1 MAFLIVAA
9 SAYVY
14 CSKKSMSQNIYQL
27 KPHERPM
34 MAGSPSF
41 PDHPWK
47 RRLCYG
53 IIGTIVGL
61 TAGFTNGMMLA
72 NIPQIQ
78 GYLGLTPE
86 QGGWIQVSYY
96 MFSAIISVLL
106 FKIRQNF
113 GLPRYV
119 GYIILGLILTNC
131 LQFFFHD
138 YYMEL
143 FARGM
148 SGLVGGSL
156 NSVAMYYMMQAMPA
170 IHRGKGMIFGLGL
183 TQLSQPLARFISPLL
198 LQHEQ
203 FQLVFSFQLGMALLV
218 CGAVWLLP
226 IPSGYLEK
234 SFEKIDLI
242 SFPLLAAGIAFISA
256 GAVQGRI
263 VWWDKDW
270 IGWLFVAGVVCCM
283 LSVIIEYNRKRPMLD
298 IKWMMHTNGM
308 LQILIFGSL
317 IRVALS
323 EQNMGAAG
331 LMTALGLSNDQMI
344 HFYAVVSCGA
354 ALGLLTSVL
363 TFNPLDIK
371 LPLVISF
378 AIIAMASF
386 MEVGQNQWSR
396 PVNFYIPEFMIAFAS
411 LFFFGPVMMEGL
423 IRALSKDP
431 VYIMSFSAVFGF
443 SQTVGGL
450 IGSALLNAFITIR
463 TRIHLIN
470 SADSAYLT
478 DPLVN
483 QVIQKNALASQRFS
497 FDSSWNH
504 AYGVS
509 KLIQQ
514 DTMLAQVAAYND
526 LFVLVGIGSL
536 ICFLVV
542 GAHRW
547 WHQIHGTNPIGRELR
562 NYAAARQRAMQEP
575 PKQ

>member
-1 MAFLIVAA
+1 
-9 SAYVY
+9 
-14 CSKKSMSQNIYQL
+14 
-27 KPHERPM
+27 
-34 MAGSPSF
+34 
-41 PDHPWK
+41 
-47 RRLCYG
+47 
-53 IIGTIVGL
+53 
-61 TAGFTNGMMLA
+61 
-72 NIPQIQ
+72 
-78 GYLGLTPE
+78 
-86 QGGWIQVSYY
+86 
-96 MFSAIISVLL
+96 
-106 FKIRQNF
+106 
-113 GLPRYV
+113 
-119 GYIILGLILTNC
+119 
-131 LQFFFHD
+131 
-138 YYMEL
+138 
-143 FARGM
+143 
-148 SGLVGGSL
+148 
-156 NSVAMYYMMQAMPA
+156 
-170 IHRGKGMIFGLGL
+170 
-183 TQLSQPLARFISPLL
+183 
-198 LQHEQ
+198 
-203 FQLVFSFQLGMALLV
+203 
-218 CGAVWLLP
+218 
-226 IPSGYLEK
+226 
-234 SFEKIDLI
+234 
-242 SFPLLAAGIAFISA
+242 
-256 GAVQGRI
+256 
-263 VWWDKDW
+263 
-270 IGWLFVAGVVCCM
+270 GVVCCM

-331 LMTALGLSNDQMI
+331 LMTVLGLSNDQMI

-363 TFNPLDIK
+363 TFNTLDIK

-411 LFFFGPVMMEGL
+411 LFFFGPVMMESL

-483 QVIQKNALASQRFS
+483 QAIQKNALASQRFS

-526 LFVLVGIGSL
+526 LFVLVG
-536 ICFLVV
+536 
-542 GAHRW
+542 
-547 WHQIHGTNPIGRELR
+547 
-562 NYAAARQRAMQEP
+562 
-575 PKQ
+575 